1 MSTGG
6 FEYTDDE
13 FENFARSSEMRK
25 IEFDSIHERLST
37 TTDLSGA
44 PFGHMPWSGAIE
56 GAYTSA
62 RTELLDATES
72 ASEAMQVI
80 AENIRLT
87 RDHYTASETENLTN
101 FDKMGEEG

>member
-25 IEFDSIHERLST
+25 IEFDALHERLST

-44 PFGHMPWSGAIE
+44 PFGHMPWSGGLE
-56 GAYTSA
+56 SAYTGA
-62 RTELLDATES
+62 RTALLDMTES
-72 ASEAMQVI
+72 ASEVMQVI
-80 AENIRLT
+80 ADNIRST
-87 RDHYTASETENLTN
+87 RENYTAAETENLTN
-101 FDKMGEEG
+101 FDEMGEA